1 MGDFEDLMWL
11 CRHFGPLLIA
21 VIFFIWRDW
30 RREDRMSQRIDALED
45 EQRQIILPM
54 VEKCTKVI
62 TENTAVMTRLEKKLD
77 L

>member
-1 MGDFEDLMWL
+1 MWL